1 MFEKLTFSRTLA
13 EFRLSG
19 LRWHL
24 WLQRTLAFG
33 TLLGV
38 VLLCAVILTKTVFLG
53 SDSAHHYSH
62 VWYISDQIFHHARLP
77 LHIQYLESGR
87 ALTYPYAVVPYI
99 VTALPYALLGDRAVT
114 AAMVLG
120 FVFYGYAATRA
131 RPVLRDPRF
140 LALIYV
146 NTFLIEGL
154 LSFQFAFIWACV
166 FFFLCVEAID
176 KRLWPAA
183 AIWAILAVTTHPF
196 AGAAGVAGYSL
207 YAIIRRPRDIVPL
220 GTAMAVAALI
230 VLPYA
235 LYIRT
240 APTIGDTKTSYIIG
254 TLRYMARFRGAT
266 LFLPLIVAPLAPI
279 LRPLFVPAFLTLAV
293 IFGVR
298 LLHKDVNT
306 YGLNHNSAPFYG
318 EFLKSPQ
325 FDRSL
330 TYRVLEPNDREDGAY
345 QLIKQGAVLG
355 QEFFD
360 QSQFR
365 RWWYTLDMYSC
376 FLGAKNIDVVF
387 FETEYKWKFNQNE
400 QWPLGEFTKQG
411 KVRVLYADPLGRF
424 IAYDV
429 RGAKTAG
436 ARISDCGF

>member
-1 MFEKLTFSRTLA
+1 MVT
-13 EFRLSG
+13 FRLSG

-24 WLQRTLAFG
+24 RLQRTLAFG

-38 VLLCAVILTKTVFLG
+38 GVLCAVFLTKTVFLG
-53 SDSAHHYSH
+53 SDSAQHYSD

-77 LHIQYLESGR
+77 LHIQYLDSGR
-87 ALTYPYAVVPYI
+87 ALSYPYAVVPYT
-99 VTALPYALLGDRAVT
+99 VTAVPFALFGDRAVT
-114 AAMVLG
+114 VAMVLG
-120 FVFYGYAATRA
+120 FVLYGYAATRA
-131 RPVLRDPRF
+131 RPVLRDPRL
-140 LALIYV
+140 LALIYI
-146 NTFLIEGL
+146 NTYLIEGF

-176 KRLWPAA
+176 KRLWLPA

-196 AGAAGVAGYSL
+196 AGAAAVGGYSV
-207 YAIIRRPRDIVPL
+207 YAVVRRPRDIVPL
-220 GTAMAVAALI
+220 GSAMAVAALI

-240 APTIGDTKTSYIIG
+240 DPSIGDTKTSYIIG
-254 TLRYMARFRGAT
+254 TLKYMVRFRGIA
-266 LFLPLIVAPLAPI
+266 LVLPLIVAPLAPV
-279 LRPLFVPAFLTLAV
+279 LRPLFLPAFLTLAA

-365 RWWYTLDMYSC
+365 RWWYSLDMYSC

-400 QWPLGEFTKQG
+400 QWPLGEFAKQG
-411 KVRVLYADPLGRF
+411 KVRVLYTDPLGRF
-424 IAYDV
+424 VAYDV
-429 RGAKTAG
+429 RGAKMAG
-436 ARISDCGF
+436 ARLSDCGF